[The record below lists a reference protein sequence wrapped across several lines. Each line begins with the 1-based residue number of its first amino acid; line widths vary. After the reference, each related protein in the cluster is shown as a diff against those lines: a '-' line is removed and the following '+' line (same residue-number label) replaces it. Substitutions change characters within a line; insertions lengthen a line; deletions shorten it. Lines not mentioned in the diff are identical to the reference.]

1 MTAPP
6 PAAAAPAAAFSA
18 MDLCPQIQ
26 SAIAALGY
34 KAPTPVQQK
43 VIPLALQGRD
53 VAAKAR
59 TGSGKSAAYLI
70 PMLNYFLL
78 HARGEH
84 DASGPRGL
92 ILVPTTEL
100 ADQVAAMVKG
110 FCKYSQRMGVVNLC
124 TKSNMVQQQQA
135 LSQGVEL
142 VITTPARI
150 LKPLPNL
157 AADYLHALKFLVVDE
172 ADLLLSFGYQDDLRA
187 LMAHL
192 PAASSYQTLLM
203 SATLEKRVS
212 DFASKLLVQP
222 VYVDMTGAE
231 GKHANLTQYVIP
243 VAGNDGDKEKFLLLY
258 FILKLRLIRGK
269 IIVFVNNIDRC
280 FRVRLFLEQFA
291 IKSVVLNSE
300 LPLNSR
306 QHIVAEF
313 NKGTYDILIATD
325 EGGKGDLA
333 ETLLEDEDE
342 ESSDEAV
349 PGEGKE
355 EGNDAA
361 DSDADIKGFAD
372 SDDDEEELKGFDESD
387 TESSKPDDAAAAHD
401 HPPSTNDA
409 DEADLVPVAD
419 IPEESMDIIAT
430 PASTSRRGARRQD
443 QEYGVSRGIDFHHV
457 TAVINFDFPAT
468 AQSYTHRVGRTARG
482 GRKGMALSLVLSDPT
497 ARVMSVKPKDRIDE
511 HAVFQRV
518 AAAQKA
524 SGMPITPFVLNRAQ
538 VDAFRYRMND
548 ALRAVTGA
556 AVQEARIA
564 ELKREV
570 LRSEKLKAHFEDHAA
585 DLAMLRHDKPIA
597 PARVQPHLK
606 NTPAYLLPS
615 GVKEVKVSAV
625 PFHKHGNRDNKRKRK
640 TFGGGPG
647 AGSKKRRKDP
657 LKGLKL

>member
-6 PAAAAPAAAFSA
+6 PPAAASPAAAFSA

-124 TKSNMVQQQQA
+124 TKSSMVQQQQA

-157 AADYLHALKFLVVDE
+157 AANYLHALKYLVVDE

-333 ETLLEDEDE
+333 ETMLEDEDE
-342 ESSDEAV
+342 DEVVAGA
-349 PGEGKE
+349 GEDQD
-355 EGNDAA
+355 DAA
-361 DSDADIKGFAD
+361 AVDSDADIKGFSD
-372 SDDDEEELKGFDESD
+372 SDDDDDEELKGFSESD
-387 TESSKPDDAAAAHD
+387 TELSKPDDAAAAHD
-401 HPPSTNDA
+401 HPPSATA
-409 DEADLVPVAD
+409 DDADLVPVAD

-430 PASTSRRGARRQD
+430 PASSTRRGARRQD

-482 GRKGMALSLVLSDPT
+482 GRKGMALSLVLLGRDS
-497 ARVMSVKPKDRIDE
+497 ARHVGE
-511 HAVFQRV
+511 
-518 AAAQKA
+518 
-524 SGMPITPFVLNRAQ
+524 T
-538 VDAFRYRMND
+538 
-548 ALRAVTGA
+548 
-556 AVQEARIA
+556 
-564 ELKREV
+564 
-570 LRSEKLKAHFEDHAA
+570 
-585 DLAMLRHDKPIA
+585 
-597 PARVQPHLK
+597 
-606 NTPAYLLPS
+606 
-615 GVKEVKVSAV
+615 
-625 PFHKHGNRDNKRKRK
+625 
-640 TFGGGPG
+640 
-647 AGSKKRRKDP
+647 
-657 LKGLKL
+657 